1 MSYKHIE
8 VKPIAGAM
16 GAEIAGV
23 DLSQTLSDEA
33 FQEIHDA
40 FMRHLMIFFRNQDLN
55 PETEIAFARRFGP
68 LIVDP
73 YVKAHDKYPEM
84 LVIVKEAHEKN
95 AFGESWHSDS
105 TFLERPP
112 AVSFLHA
119 KEVPEV
125 GGNTMFANQYLAY
138 ETLSDGLK
146 ADLLK
151 LRALHNTSRSY
162 TKAYQ
167 TNKYATRAMQLRDD
181 DVIKE
186 AMTKHVIHPAV
197 RTHPV
202 TGRKAL
208 YVNKTYVINFDG
220 WTEEESLPLVRYLCA
235 HAVRPEFT
243 CELRWEPGTL
253 AMWDNRCAM
262 HHPINNYHG
271 VRREM
276 HRVVAEGDR
285 PV

>member
-1 MSYKHIE
+1 MTYKHIVVE
-8 VKPIAGAM
+8 PISGSI
-16 GAEIAGV
+16 GAEISGV
-23 DLSQTLSDEA
+23 DLSRPLSDEA
-33 FQEIHDA
+33 FAEIHDA
-40 FMRHLMIFFRNQDLN
+40 FMKHLVVSFHGQPLT
-55 PETEIAFARRFGP
+55 PETEIAFAKRFGP

-84 LVIVKEAHEKN
+84 LVIVKEATEKN

-119 KEVPEV
+119 KEVPPV
-125 GGNTMFANQYLAY
+125 GGNTMYANQYLAY
-138 ETLSDGLK
+138 ETLSEGLK
-146 ADLLK
+146 KELLK
-151 LRALHNTSRSY
+151 LRAVHNTSRSY
-162 TKAYQ
+162 ARSYQ
-167 TNKYATRAMQLRDD
+167 TNRYAGRTMQLRDD

-186 AMTKHVIHPAV
+186 AITKEVVHPVV

-208 YVNKTYVINFDG
+208 YVNKTYVIRFEG

-243 CELRWEPGTL
+243 CEVGWAPGTL
-253 AMWDNRCAM
+253 TMWDNRCAM

-271 VRREM
+271 HRREM
-276 HRVVAEGDR
+276 HRVVAEGDV
-285 PV
+285 PA